1 MKQVR
6 KMNIYKKKALQAKEK
21 EGNKRFALK
30 NHKKINAEIGDGEKY
45 SNMIEK
51 KYSPF
56 HSHKYT

>member
-1 MKQVR
+1 
-6 KMNIYKKKALQAKEK
+6 MNIYKKKALQAKEK
-21 EGNKRFALK
+21 EGNKRFTLK